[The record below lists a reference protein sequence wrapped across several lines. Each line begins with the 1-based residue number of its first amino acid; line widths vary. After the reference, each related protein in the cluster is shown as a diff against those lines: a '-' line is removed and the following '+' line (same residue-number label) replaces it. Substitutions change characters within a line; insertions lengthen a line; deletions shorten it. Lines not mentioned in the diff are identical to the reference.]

1 MSLLDGTGFG
11 VFWNEGGTYVFY
23 AESPGPGNRRRRV
36 LTPIAERQEDAER
49 ARTRGGPREQTRPL
63 EPASGGR
70 VYPAACLC

>member
-23 AESPGPGNRRRRV
+23 AELPGPGNRRRWL

-49 ARTRGGPREQTRPL
+49 APTRCDPREHPL
-63 EPASGGR
+63 EPASGR
-70 VYPAACLC
+70 LQTPRFRATS